1 MSAYTVIVGVS
12 VLYISCLSL
21 SHLCSSGSIVCQL
34 PSYQRGCSC
43 PNCAANFHPKS
54 ADFRQSKQAQGLL
67 LLEVYWSHG
76 KPPRGGQDFKIS
88 PCNVVIFGFKSPSA
102 WPVGLPTKLR
112 GVGHCS
118 TCQKSKVWQG
128 KNPTGTWLEVGF
140 CLVTLVKYMQIT
152 EIDCWREKTI
162 VLMLSLSATHTGWLP
177 ECHDMSRAQRTL
189 LSVSPK
195 GWSPGNP
202 GVVFGDLGIF
212 YRFQVTSTED

>member
-152 EIDCWREKTI
+152 EIDCWRGKNNSFDA
-162 VLMLSLSATHTGWLP
+162 VFVCNSHWLAP
-177 ECHDMSRAQRTL
+177 RMSRHVTCPAHLAQCQPQRL
-189 LSVSPK
+189 ES
-195 GWSPGNP
+195 
-202 GVVFGDLGIF
+202 
-212 YRFQVTSTED
+212 R